1 MFFKLKLSPNYL
13 VNLMTT
19 FLSQACSAGLIILL
33 IPILQENFSVAEFSN
48 YGVLLNIILFT
59 SAFDFGLNLG
69 LMRRLIHERVKA
81 SILISSSFFFYLLLF
96 AISIPIFLL
105 LFYTK
110 MLHTSGSFFF
120 HALLTS
126 LLVLQT
132 IVATLFDVILQAS
145 NKIFVGKL
153 IRIGKTII
161 EFIVLY
167 YCSRQGS
174 AAVLLLA
181 SGVLNFFFIGTLF
194 FFSKRETDYTIS
206 LHRFSWYAL
215 VDHIKYSFWY
225 FLNSIGVVF
234 VFNSQIIMLNAVATK
249 TEVASY
255 ILVSRFLDVVR
266 MGATN
271 FTVILFPSLAA
282 KEVMGAWNDLR
293 KTYFKVLGGVFF
305 LSVCILLFLLT
316 IGKFIFQYW
325 SGQTGDEIDQLF
337 TIFSVFTILIVIDNV
352 SSVFLHALRLNKV
365 QTIISIGQGLLALSI
380 GYFLLKEMGII
391 GFAIGSVI
399 ALLLTNF
406 VYNPM
411 FLMKELRKRSE
422 GLDVRG

>member
-1 MFFKLKLSPNYL
+1 MFSKLTLSPNYL
-13 VNLMTT
+13 LNLITT

-33 IPILQENFSVAEFSN
+33 IPILQENFSIAEFSN

-69 LMRRLIHERVKA
+69 LMRRLIQERVKA

-96 AISIPIFLL
+96 AISIPVFLV
-105 LFYTK
+105 LFYTN
-110 MLHTSGSFFF
+110 LFQTNGGFFYY
-120 HALLTS
+120 ALLTS

-153 IRIGKTII
+153 IRIGKTMV
-161 EFIVLY
+161 EFFLLFY
-167 YCSRQGS
+167 LSKQGS

-206 LHRFSWYAL
+206 LSKFSWYAL

-234 VFNSQIIMLNAVATK
+234 VFNSQIIMLNALASK

-282 KEVMGAWNDLR
+282 KEVMGEWNDLR
-293 KTYFKVLGGVFF
+293 KTYFKVLTGVFF
-305 LSVCILLFLLT
+305 LCACILVFLLT
-316 IGKFIFQYW
+316 IGKYIFQYW
-325 SGQTGDEIDQLF
+325 SGQTGNEIDQLF

-365 QTIISIGQGLLALSI
+365 QTIISIGQGILALSV
-380 GYFLLKEMGII
+380 GYFLLKEMGVI
-391 GFAIGSVI
+391 GFAIGSII

-406 VYNPM
+406 VYNPVY
-411 FLMKELRKRSE
+411 LISQLKKKTTI
-422 GLDVRG
+422 VN